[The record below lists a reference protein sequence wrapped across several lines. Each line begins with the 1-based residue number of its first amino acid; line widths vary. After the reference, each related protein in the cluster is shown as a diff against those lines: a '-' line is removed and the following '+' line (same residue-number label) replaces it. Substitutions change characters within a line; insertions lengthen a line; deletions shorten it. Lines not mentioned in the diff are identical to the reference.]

1 LREELLQAASG
12 KKKIAIAGHVRPD
25 GDCVGSC
32 LGAYHFLKKHFPEA
46 EVQVFLEEIPHI
58 FEFLKDWEL
67 IKRPGD
73 SDEIYDL
80 FLVLD
85 CGDLSRIGDSASV
98 FSKAKSTMCIDHHLS
113 NGAFCDVNVVEADAS
128 STCELVFDQIPKDEL
143 DKTIAECLYT
153 GMVTDTGV
161 FQYSCTHHS
170 TMDAAG
176 TLMDLG
182 IDYPGIVDRVFN
194 EKTFEANR
202 VLGHVLLKA
211 RRNASGSVIS
221 AVLTREE
228 MNQFGVSPKH
238 LEGIVQ
244 QLRAT
249 KGVEVAIF
257 LYETESGE
265 FKGSTRA
272 KGDIVNLV
280 PVAQMYGGGG
290 HMKAAGFTYKG
301 DPEVCIHEVTNLVE
315 EQIRLKG

>member
-1 LREELLQAASG
+1 MKWKKYTIETTTAAEDYLSG
-12 KKKIAIAGHVRPD
+12 
-25 GDCVGSC
+25 
-32 LGAYHFLKKHFPEA
+32 
-46 EVQVFLEEIPHI
+46 
-58 FEFLKDWEL
+58 
-67 IKRPGD
+67 
-73 SDEIYDL
+73 
-80 FLVLD
+80 
-85 CGDLSRIGDSASV
+85 
-98 FSKAKSTMCIDHHLS
+98 M
-113 NGAFCDVNVVEADAS
+113 
-128 STCELVFDQIPKDEL
+128 
-143 DKTIAECLYT
+143 
-153 GMVTDTGV
+153 
-161 FQYSCTHHS
+161 
-170 TMDAAG
+170 
-176 TLMDLG
+176 LMDLG